1 MSLLKKLSS
10 LTLLKVKKM
19 FKAITSSLPENLL
32 VLAYFYFPRSET
44 FHVAKTYVYL
54 DDNGKVVDY
63 MFEDGNKLNISG
75 LPSHYVEIPDEAS
88 FIELKSDLSNA
99 PLGSDVLIKFED
111 GSIENAFF
119 ERSEDGDI
127 IYCLF
132 DGEVLTHNP
141 THYCVMPKLPE

>member
-1 MSLLKKLSS
+1 
-10 LTLLKVKKM
+10 M

-54 DDNGKVVDY
+54 DDNGKFVDY

-75 LPSHYVEIPDEAS
+75 LPSHYVEIPDETS
-88 FIELKSDLSNA
+88 FIALNSDLSNA
-99 PLGSDVLIKFED
+99 PLEEDVLIKFAD

-119 ERSEDGDI
+119 EKTEEGEV

-141 THYCVMPKLPE
+141 VGFAKMPQLP